1 MSSHQTKKDLDAPQ
15 SFAKGSPVAR
25 LSLRGIEKSFDTN
38 MVLSGIDLDVYGG
51 ELVALLGEN
60 GAGKSTMSSI
70 IAGLFPP
77 SKGAM
82 TWEGRPY
89 APTRPGEAIE
99 AGIGLIHQEMRLLPD
114 LSIAENVFVGR
125 LLMKGGRIDRET
137 MNQRAAEQLHRLG
150 LDVSP
155 MKLVRTLRVA
165 AQQQVEI
172 AKALTLKARLLILDE
187 PTAALGGEE
196 TDRLFAQIDQ
206 LRKQGVSFIYIS
218 HRLEEIARIANR
230 IVVLR
235 DGRLV
240 ATHSSAQVPVNVLLE
255 NMVGRNVDR
264 IFPKVEEVTGK
275 EVLRVERLTGANG
288 AFRDISF
295 SVKAG
300 EIFGIAG
307 IVGAGRT
314 ELVRAIAGADPLA
327 AGAIFVEGQP
337 LHLRSP
343 EDAIKAGVVLVPEDR
358 KAQGVV
364 LDHSV
369 AINLALGNFDRLAF
383 NGWLMPTNITSFAA
397 GAIKR
402 LGVKGQANQAIRFLS
417 GGNQQKAIIA
427 RWISRSPKVF
437 MLDEPTR
444 GIDMGARAAIYETIA
459 GLGREGMAVIVVS
472 SDLEEVLGL
481 SHRVM
486 VLARGRSQGI
496 LPRSQASNVAIMER
510 ATA

>member
-1 MSSHQTKKDLDAPQ
+1 MSSPSDATADGPPGLSQ
-15 SFAKGSPVAR
+15 KGIVPR

-38 MVLSGIDLDVYGG
+38 VVLSGIDLDVYDG

-60 GAGKSTMSSI
+60 GAGKSTLSSI
-70 IAGLFPP
+70 VAGLFPP
-77 SKGAM
+77 STGTM
-82 TWEGRPY
+82 TWEGEPY

-99 AGIGLIHQEMRLLPD
+99 AGIVLIHQEMRLLPD

-137 MNQRAAEQLHRLG
+137 MNQRAAEQLRRLG
-150 LDVSP
+150 LDIP
-155 MKLVRTLRVA
+155 PTTLVRTLRVA

-187 PTAALGGEE
+187 PTAALGGGE
-196 TDRLFAQIDQ
+196 TDRLFTQIDQ

-240 ATHSSAQVPVNVLLE
+240 ATHASAQVPVNVLLE

-264 IFPKVEEVTGK
+264 IFPKIEEPTGK
-275 EVLRVERLTGANG
+275 EVLRVEGLTGANG

-295 SVKAG
+295 SVRAG

-314 ELVRAIAGADPLA
+314 ELVRAIAGADRLA
-327 AGAIFVEGQP
+327 AGSVFVEGHPVQ
-337 LHLRSP
+337 LRSP
-343 EDAIKAGVVLVPEDR
+343 EDAINAGVVLVPEDR
-358 KAQGVV
+358 KAQGVI
-364 LDHSV
+364 LNHTV
-369 AINLALGNFDRLAF
+369 ATNLALGNFDRLAPD
-383 NGWLMPTNITSFAA
+383 GWLMPAKVTSFAA
-397 GAIKR
+397 TVIKR
-402 LGVKGQANQAIRFLS
+402 LGVKGQPDQAMRFLS

-444 GIDMGARAAIYETIA
+444 GIDMGARAAIYETIV
-459 GLGREGMAVIVVS
+459 GLAREGMAVVVVS
-472 SDLEEVLGL
+472 SDLEEVIGL
-481 SHRVM
+481 AHRVL
-486 VLARGRSQGI
+486 VLARGSPQGT
-496 LPRSQASNVAIMER
+496 LTHGDATNVAIMEL
-510 ATA
+510 ATR

>member
-1 MSSHQTKKDLDAPQ
+1 MSSHANTVRDGTQDPSQRGAVP
-15 SFAKGSPVAR
+15 R

-38 MVLSGIDLDVYGG
+38 VVLSGIDLDVYEG

-70 IAGLFPP
+70 IAGLYPP
-77 SKGAM
+77 SAGSM

-89 APTRPGEAIE
+89 APTRPGEAID
-99 AGIGLIHQEMRLLPD
+99 AGIVLIHQEMRLLPQ

-137 MNQRAAEQLHRLG
+137 MNRLAAEQLHRLG
-150 LDVSP
+150 LDVP
-155 MKLVRTLRVA
+155 PTTLVGTLRVA

-187 PTAALGGEE
+187 PTAALGGGE
-196 TDRLFAQIDQ
+196 TDRLFTQIDQ

-218 HRLEEIARIANR
+218 HRLEEIARIADR

-240 ATHSSAQVPVNVLLE
+240 ATHASAQVPVNVLLE

-264 IFPKVEEVTGK
+264 IFPKIEAPTGK
-275 EVLRVERLTGANG
+275 EVLRVEGLTGANG
-288 AFRDISF
+288 AFRDVSF
-295 SVKAG
+295 SVRAG

-314 ELVRAIAGADPLA
+314 ELIRAIAGADPLA
-327 AGAIFVEGQP
+327 SGSVFIEGQP
-337 LHLRSP
+337 LQLKSP
-343 EDAIKAGVVLVPEDR
+343 EDAIKAGIVLVPEDR

-364 LDHSV
+364 LDHTV
-369 AINLALGNFDRLAF
+369 ATNLALGNFDRLAP
-383 NGWLMPTNITSFAA
+383 NGWLMPAKVASFAA
-397 GAIKR
+397 SAIKR
-402 LGVKGQANQAIRFLS
+402 LAVKGQPDQIMRFLS

-444 GIDMGARAAIYETIA
+444 GIDMGARAAIYETIVTLA
-459 GLGREGMAVIVVS
+459 REGMAVVVVS
-472 SDLEEVLGL
+472 SDLEEVIGL
-481 SHRVM
+481 ANQVL
-486 VLARGRSQGI
+486 VLARGIQQGT
-496 LPRSQASNVAIMER
+496 LKHGDATNVAIMEL
-510 ATA
+510 ATR

>member
-1 MSSHQTKKDLDAPQ
+1 MSSPQ
-15 SFAKGSPVAR
+15 ANADTDIPRNPSERRAVPR

-38 MVLSGIDLDVYGG
+38 VVLSGIDLDVYEG

-77 SKGAM
+77 SAGTMA
-82 TWEGRPY
+82 WEGQPY

-99 AGIGLIHQEMRLLPD
+99 AGVGLIHQEMRLLPD

-125 LLMKGGRIDRET
+125 LLMRGGRIDRET
-137 MNQRAAEQLHRLG
+137 MNKRAAEQLHRLG
-150 LDVSP
+150 LDVP
-155 MKLVRTLRVA
+155 PTALVRTLRVA

-196 TDRLFAQIDQ
+196 TDRLFAQIEQ

-240 ATHSSAQVPVNVLLE
+240 ATHDSAKVPVNVLLE

-264 IFPKVEEVTGK
+264 IFPKIEEPTGK
-275 EVLRVERLTGANG
+275 EVLRVEDLTGANG
-288 AFRDISF
+288 AFKDVSF
-295 SVKAG
+295 SVRAG
-300 EIFGIAG
+300 EILGIAG

-314 ELVRAIAGADPLA
+314 ELVRGIAGADPLA
-327 AGAIFVEGQP
+327 SGSVFIDGQK
-337 LHLRSP
+337 LQLNAP
-343 EDAIKAGVVLVPEDR
+343 EDAIKAGIVLVPEDR

-369 AINLALGNFDRLAF
+369 AANLALGNFDRLAPD
-383 NGWLMPTNITSFAA
+383 GWLMPAKIASFAA

-402 LGVKGQANQAIRFLS
+402 LGVKGHPNQAMRFLS

-459 GLGREGMAVIVVS
+459 GLAREGMAVVVVS
-472 SDLEEVLGL
+472 SDLEEVIGL
-481 SHRVM
+481 AHRVI
-486 VLARGRSQGI
+486 VLARGRLQGT
-496 LPRSQASNVAIMER
+496 LKHGAATNVAIMEL
-510 ATA
+510 ATR